1 MRIWISCAI
10 ATIALVAC
18 KPAEPPP
25 APNAAAI
32 DMSPSKDPAVTASYE
47 CEGHRVDVFGRNY
60 ARVTLSDARTV
71 TIDYVPNSRPPS
83 YMDRGL
89 RFAIGERAVMLIQ
102 NDGDAVNCA
111 AIR

>member
-1 MRIWISCAI
+1 MRTWIPCAI
-10 ATIALVAC
+10 AAVALVAC
-18 KPAEPPP
+18 KPAETPP
-25 APNAAAI
+25 AANKAI

-47 CEGHRVDVFGRNY
+47 CEGHRVDVFGQNY
-60 ARVTLSDARTV
+60 ARITLSDARTV

-102 NDGDAVNCA
+102 NDGEAVNCA
-111 AIR
+111 PIR